1 MRKLAVI
8 VAPAVFQRLS
18 MTALALAGPTTG
30 AGWFHAHDVSR
41 SPAKKGKP
49 ASFSFIHENGD
60 EASPS
65 ITQAG

>member
-8 VAPAVFQRLS
+8 VAPAVFRQPLI
-18 MTALALAGPTTG
+18 TALALAGPTTS
-30 AGWFHAHDVSR
+30 AGRFHAHDVSR

-49 ASFSFIHENGD
+49 KSFSFIHENGD

-65 ITQAG
+65 ITQAS

>member
-8 VAPAVFQRLS
+8 VAPAVFRRPS

-30 AGWFHAHDVSR
+30 PGWSHAHDVSR